1 MTVELENNLLS
12 VLFCKLVAKVCLKY
26 EGKLKGL
33 GGYDGKFV
41 YQSKVYNL
49 LTINIS
55 SHPELFCQ
63 KGVLKNFESLA
74 QVFSCEFCK
83 ISKNTFFT
91 EHLRTTASN
100 FIYDPKNQSVKFL
113 WLDETWFLLCYFA
126 LFLAL
131 KVKNEKFL
139 FCGLIRLSFLF
150 ILLRLWL

>member
-1 MTVELENNLLS
+1 M
-12 VLFCKLVAKVCLKY
+12 
-26 EGKLKGL
+26 
-33 GGYDGKFV
+33 KF
-41 YQSKVYNL
+41 YR
-49 LTINIS
+49 S
-55 SHPELFCQ
+55 SHERCSIKKLF
-63 KGVLKNFESLA
+63 LKISQSSQENTCSRVSFLINLQAEACNFIKKEILA
-74 QVFSCEFCK
+74 QVLSCEFCK

>member
-1 MTVELENNLLS
+1 M
-12 VLFCKLVAKVCLKY
+12 
-26 EGKLKGL
+26 
-33 GGYDGKFV
+33 KF
-41 YQSKVYNL
+41 YR
-49 LTINIS
+49 S
-55 SHPELFCQ
+55 SHERCSIKKLF
-63 KGVLKNFESLA
+63 LKISQSSQENTCARVSFLINLQAEACNFIKKEILA
-74 QVFSCEFCK
+74 QVLSCEFCK